1 MTCRR
6 SILRLAHR
14 HHSRESIPHFGF
26 SVLFGI
32 PSCPSTL
39 ASSTFGSVVAC
50 LWFSSLPWLFDGQW
64 TYKSIRVTLCL
75 GGLVWID
82 SHKDHATAQS
92 LHVDPPGPLRCW
104 DDVITRRRQN
114 SIVNQLATAVDCVGQ
129 TVTQVL
135 NRRMYQVDNRE
146 QITGHRFDRV
156 RHEKQTNL
164 T

>member
-75 GGLVWID
+75 GGLVWFGLIPTKITQLPRAYTLTHLAR
-82 SHKDHATAQS
+82 SAAGTMS
-92 LHVDPPGPLRCW
+92 LPAGVKIPSSINW
-104 DDVITRRRQN
+104 RRR
-114 SIVNQLATAVDCVGQ
+114 LTAWGKPSPK
-129 TVTQVL
+129 
-135 NRRMYQVDNRE
+135 Y
-146 QITGHRFDRV
+146 
-156 RHEKQTNL
+156 
-164 T
+164 